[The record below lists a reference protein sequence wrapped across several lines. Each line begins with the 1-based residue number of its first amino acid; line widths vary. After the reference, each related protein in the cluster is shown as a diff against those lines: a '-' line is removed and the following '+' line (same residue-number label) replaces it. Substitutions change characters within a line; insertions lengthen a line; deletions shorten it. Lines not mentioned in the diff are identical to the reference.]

1 MENIFNQIQE
11 KYNKSKVFTRL
22 TYLVQQLF
30 SHLFQQLPHAS
41 PNYSIF
47 LPIKETFYKLSQ
59 TFDEQSNIPF

>member
-30 SHLFQQLPHAS
+30 SHLFQQLLHAS

-47 LPIKETFYKLSQ
+47 L
-59 TFDEQSNIPF
+59 